1 MKKRLVFADRN
12 KSAVAAAKDKIF
24 IKDH

>member
-1 MKKRLVFADRN
+1 MKKRLVFADRK
-12 KSAVAAAKDKIF
+12 KSAVAAARDKIF